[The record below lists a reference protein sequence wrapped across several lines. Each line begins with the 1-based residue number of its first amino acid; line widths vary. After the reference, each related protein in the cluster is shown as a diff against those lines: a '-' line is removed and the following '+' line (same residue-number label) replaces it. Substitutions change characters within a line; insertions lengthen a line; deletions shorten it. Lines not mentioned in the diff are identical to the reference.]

1 LSAVLALRD
10 VSFTYG
16 QGALATPAIE
26 RLGLEVGSGEIVGL
40 VGPSGCGKT
49 TILKLVAGLL
59 RPDAG
64 QVLVNG
70 SAVQGVHPDVG
81 YIFQD
86 PRLLPWRT
94 VLGNVMLPLQVQR
107 VSRPQARLTAER
119 ALRVVGLPDT
129 ADRYPAELSGGMR
142 QRVAI
147 ARALTYDPAILLM
160 DEPFASL
167 DALSREKL
175 NMEMLGLR
183 RATGKTMLFV
193 THSIPEAVLMGDRVL
208 VLSQRPATVVREV
221 PVGLGSDRTLRV
233 QDSPE
238 FTRLTAAVR
247 QALESYTESYPDGE
261 PRDGAGLGAGVE
273 SRGRGEPCADLTSP
287 MAMGE
292 EQTGNS

>member
-1 LSAVLALRD
+1 MSAVLELRD
-10 VSFTYG
+10 VAFTYG
-16 QGALATPAIE
+16 RGVLATAAIG
-26 RLGLEVGSGEIVGL
+26 GLSLQVASGEIVGL

-49 TILKLVAGLL
+49 TILKLIAGLL
-59 RPDAG
+59 QADTG
-64 QVLVNG
+64 SVLVNG
-70 SAVQGVHPDVG
+70 SGSQGVHSDVG

-94 VLGNVMLPLQVQR
+94 VIDNVMLPLQVQR

-119 ALRVVGLPDT
+119 ALQVVGLRDT
-129 ADRYPAELSGGMR
+129 EDRYPAELSGGMR

-147 ARALTYDPAILLM
+147 ARALTYNPGILLM

-167 DALSREKL
+167 DALSRERL

-208 VLSQRPATVVREV
+208 VLSQRPATVLHEV
-221 PVGLGSDRTLRV
+221 HVDLGPDRTPRT

-247 QALESYTESYPDGE
+247 EGLSYAGSYADGE
-261 PRDGAGLGAGVE
+261 SEAG
-273 SRGRGEPCADLTSP
+273 
-287 MAMGE
+287 
-292 EQTGNS
+292 

>member
-1 LSAVLALRD
+1 MLELRD

-16 QGALATPAIE
+16 EGALATLAIQ
-26 RLGLEVGSGEIVGL
+26 RLRLEVRSGEIVGL

-49 TILKLVAGLL
+49 TILRLVAGLL
-59 RPDAG
+59 QPDAG

-70 SAVQGVHPDVG
+70 SASQGVHPDVG

-94 VLGNVMLPLQVQR
+94 VLDNVMLPLQVQR
-107 VSRPQARLTAER
+107 VSRPRARLTAER
-119 ALRVVGLPDT
+119 ALRVVGLRDT
-129 ADRYPAELSGGMR
+129 EDRYPAELSGGMR

-208 VLSQRPATVVREV
+208 VLSQGPATVLREV
-221 PVGLGSDRTLRV
+221 VVALGHDRALHD

-247 QALESYTESYPDGE
+247 ESLSSAGSSAESYADGE
-261 PRDGAGLGAGVE
+261 SPASAE
-273 SRGRGEPCADLTSP
+273 SRAGSYADGES
-287 MAMGE
+287 
-292 EQTGNS
+292 